1 MDTMHYLLPF
11 VDVSLTDK
19 SEEGKELRRLL
30 NIDRTE
36 ACMLSKKFN
45 VDNIIDLIQ
54 IGKSNHL
61 T

>member
-1 MDTMHYLLPF
+1 MHYLLPF

-19 SEEGKELRRLL
+19 SAEGKELRRLL

>member
-1 MDTMHYLLPF
+1 MHYLLPF